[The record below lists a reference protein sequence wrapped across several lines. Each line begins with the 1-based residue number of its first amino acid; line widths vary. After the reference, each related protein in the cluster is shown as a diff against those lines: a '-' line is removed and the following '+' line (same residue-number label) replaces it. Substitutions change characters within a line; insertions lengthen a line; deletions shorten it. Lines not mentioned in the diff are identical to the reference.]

1 MSSFRSWPLAMLTVA
16 ILLCSGLLPT
26 RMAQA
31 QAAAAAAAPDARR
44 LAGHPLDPGTPVPA
58 PQYQALPAPESAL
71 APQPADAAAALA
83 RWRSAHERVAEFPR
97 GHADIVQWERAA
109 ATRSPATPSSPAASA
124 PAPSPAPRAGNHP
137 H

>member
-31 QAAAAAAAPDARR
+31 QAATADARR
-44 LAGHPLDPGTPVPA
+44 PAAHPIDPGTPVPA
-58 PQYQALPAPESAL
+58 PQYQALPSPEAAL
-71 APQPADAAAALA
+71 APQPADATAALA

-109 ATRSPATPSSPAASA
+109 ATQSPAAPSSPAASA
-124 PAPSPAPRAGNHP
+124 PTPAPSPAPRAGNHQ

>member
-1 MSSFRSWPLAMLTVA
+1 MSSFRSWPLVMLTVVT
-16 ILLCSGLLPT
+16 LLCSGLLPT
-26 RMAQA
+26 RIALAQTA
-31 QAAAAAAAPDARR
+31 TPDARR
-44 LAGHPLDPGTPVPA
+44 PAAHPIDPGTPVPA
-58 PQYQALPAPESAL
+58 PQYQALPPPEAAL

-83 RWRSAHERVAEFPR
+83 RWRAAHARVAEFPR